1 MSIYDD
7 IAKRKGEKIYSSL
20 PRKTSSVK
28 EVKALISKEFPKY
41 KMVKKQSAAPADKTR
56 TSR

>member
-7 IAKRKGEKIYSSL
+7 IAKRKGENIYSTL
-20 PRKTSSVK
+20 PKLTNNIS
-28 EVKALISKEFPKY
+28 EVKAHVQKNFPEYKVIKKE
-41 KMVKKQSAAPADKTR
+41 SAAPADKTR